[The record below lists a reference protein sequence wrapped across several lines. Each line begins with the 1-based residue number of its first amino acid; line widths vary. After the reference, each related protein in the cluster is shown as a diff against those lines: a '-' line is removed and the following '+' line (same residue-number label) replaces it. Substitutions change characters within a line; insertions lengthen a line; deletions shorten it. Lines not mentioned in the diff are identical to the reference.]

1 MAYKKENSQPCLW
14 VFLLQVLSLELPLYF
29 AVGGSYVMFL
39 NFVSVHLEK
48 LCIASHMIWVDEPLV
63 HNSYVDNCS
72 RGINCYWFFCT
83 YYSKQLWDKIQLP
96 CCNSYWL
103 LYMWDKLFESFQN
116 VVLQVGSCK
125 MDLNR
130 SILWA
135 THAVSKS
142 TFHWFGK
149 LSVIYWIVGVYYRV
163 KTWLLVIHF
172 FLEHL

>member
-1 MAYKKENSQPCLW
+1 M
-14 VFLLQVLSLELPLYF
+14 SLELPLYF

-116 VVLQVGSCK
+116 VALQVGSCK
-125 MDLNR
+125 KW
-130 SILWA
+130 ILIA
-135 THAVSKS
+135 P
-142 TFHWFGK
+142 
-149 LSVIYWIVGVYYRV
+149 YYERHMQCPSQ
-163 KTWLLVIHF
+163 HF
-172 FLEHL
+172 IGLENYL